1 MSRATTA
8 LCDASTCRRDV
19 LLPTNEWKT
28 HMEVTWIGVCRF
40 HVTLL
45 KWMDGWMDWCVIDPS
60 QGHPIIA
67 STTKDVAFHGARL
80 ARETPS
86 FLVRPTRT

>member
-8 LCDASTCRRDV
+8 MCDASTCRRDV
-19 LLPTNEWKT
+19 LSPTNEWKT
-28 HMEVTWIGVCRF
+28 RVEVTWIGVSRF

-45 KWMDGWMDWCVIDPS
+45 QWMDGWMDGCAIDPA
-60 QGHPIIA
+60 QCHPVVA
-67 STTKDVAFHGARL
+67 STTKDVALHGARL

-86 FLVRPTRT
+86 FLVRPPRT